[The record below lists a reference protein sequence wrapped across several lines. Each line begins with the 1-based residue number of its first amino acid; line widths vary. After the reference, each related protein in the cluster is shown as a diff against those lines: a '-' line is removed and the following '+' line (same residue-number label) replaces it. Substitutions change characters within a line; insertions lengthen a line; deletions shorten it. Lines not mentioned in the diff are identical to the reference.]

1 MTVREL
7 NQEQL
12 DELKNNLYWNLD
24 GEQYGDITDEEK
36 KSILEA
42 SHPNDIPNELVLKNY
57 DGITFVEDDFFCGKE
72 EQECENMSQNR
83 RCIV

>member
-42 SHPNDIPNELVLKNY
+42 SHPNDIPNELVFKNY
-57 DGITFVEDDFFCGKE
+57 DGIHFVEDDFFCGKE
-72 EQECENMSQNR
+72 N
-83 RCIV
+83 

>member
-36 KSILEA
+36 QFILEA
-42 SHPNDIPNELVLKNY
+42 LNPNDIPNELVFKNY
-57 DGITFVEDDFFCGKE
+57 DGINFVEDDFFCGKE
-72 EQECENMSQNR
+72 ES
-83 RCIV
+83 